1 MEIQKTPLKD
11 CFILKPNVFQ
21 DERGLFYETY
31 NQKVFDKTTGLKI
44 DFVQDNQSVSSKGVL
59 RGLHFQNGKMA
70 QAKLVRV
77 VKGKVLDIVVDI
89 RKNSKTFGKSFSI
102 ILDDVEH
109 LQLFV
114 PKGFAHGFITL
125 SELSIFSYKCDN
137 YYDKASE
144 CGIIYNDATL
154 ALDWHLPKEE
164 FIISAKDLELLTFEE
179 ALSPIPNPSQRGGSN
194 DRI

>member
-1 MEIQKTPLKD
+1 MELQKTPLKD
-11 CFILKPNVFQ
+11 CFIIKPNVFR

-31 NQKVFDKTTGLKI
+31 NQKAFEKTTGLKV

-59 RGLHFQNGKMA
+59 RGLHFQTGEMA

-89 RKNSKTFGKSFSI
+89 RKESETFGKSFSI
-102 ILDDVEH
+102 VLDDVEH

-114 PKGFAHGFITL
+114 PRGFAHGFITL
-125 SELSIFSYKCDN
+125 SEESIFSYKCDN
-137 YYDKASE
+137 FYNKASE
-144 CGIIYNDATL
+144 SGIIYNDATL

-164 FIISAKDLELLTFEE
+164 FIISEKDLELLTFEE
-179 ALSPIPNPSQRGGSN
+179 VLS
-194 DRI
+194 

>member
-1 MEIQKTPLKD
+1 MELQTTPLKD
-11 CFILKPNVFQ
+11 CFILKPNVFR

-31 NQKVFDKTTGLKI
+31 NQKVFEKTTGLKV
-44 DFVQDNQSVSSKGVL
+44 DFVQDNQSISSKGVL
-59 RGLHFQNGKMA
+59 RGLHFQKGKMA

-89 RKNSKTFGKSFSI
+89 RKHSETFGKSFSI

-114 PKGFAHGFITL
+114 PRGFAHGFVTL
-125 SELSIFSYKCDN
+125 SKQSIFSYKCDN
-137 YYDKASE
+137 FYDKASE
-144 CGIIYNDATL
+144 SGIIYNDATL

-164 FIISAKDLELLTFEE
+164 FIISAKDLELPGFEK
-179 ALSPIPNPSQRGGSN
+179 AII
-194 DRI
+194 DFKK